1 MVQKGTG
8 RINEHPDI
16 DEIDKRLKSGESP
29 VLIAGMLQERYPDD
43 VTKWIDN
50 PQLYTRRKRLF
61 PEVNID
67 HRKNVAPDVGKR
79 IPGGKPRRR
88 KDESDEEEQPDIGK
102 RLMVLTGREPPPP
115 EPRRVITDE
124 KLMNWINGVDGFA
137 QFVDDMIIERG
148 IHVSLQDYQREI
160 AQAFLDYTQVAVCA
174 GAQVGKDF
182 MIMAFSVWS
191 ALMNPGSSQL
201 ILCATQSQSVALMD
215 RTLENINMDNE
226 LAASIAKTARKPDYA
241 IFFKNGSRIY
251 YLTGQSRIAGKTN
264 ILIIW
269 VNEARDLLE
278 EEITRAS
285 PLLGVAGGRLY
296 VLSRPRFRQGYFW
309 DTYSLCEK
317 NPRFKA
323 MKIPTTRN
331 KYFNARVYED
341 QLHTLSPDLFKIEYL
356 ADFADAGSS
365 YFSEKAIDNC
375 SRSEYDYRGMAPE
388 PEYDYSLGIDWAR
401 LRDTCVLTVI
411 GKRRVKQKGEPE
423 FKLFHLFSFS
433 PEGAEPTSFDHHFAY
448 TQVLDNHFQF
458 RHVIPESSGMGI
470 PLSDRLVS
478 IWNADRRGGVV
489 KPYEN
494 RSLQSKLDMYDH
506 TKYIIEGGNIILPR
520 NCDRLINELK
530 MTNFGTTLQGTLRIE
545 TPITDDYADS
555 LCLALMA
562 WKRPFE
568 IGIAAVKL
576 PTAEPDIYVR

>member
-1 MVQKGTG
+1 VPRGSFTFKT
-8 RINEHPDI
+8 HPDS
-16 DEIDKRLKSGESP
+16 DELVRRLGEGESP
-29 VLIAGMLQERYPDD
+29 VVLAGMLQSRYPDD
-43 VTKWIDN
+43 ANKWLDN
-50 PQLYTRRKRLF
+50 ATLYIWRNRLF
-61 PEVNID
+61 LELKID
-67 HRKNVAPDVGKR
+67 YRKNEPNSGVDR
-79 IPGGKPRRR
+79 IPGGKPRRG
-88 KDESDEEEQPDIGK
+88 KAEPEEEETPDIGR

-124 KLMNWINGVDGFA
+124 RLMNWINGVDGFS
-137 QFVDDMIIERG
+137 QFVEDMIIERG
-148 IHVSLQDYQREI
+148 MHITLQDYQREM
-160 AQAFLDYTQVAVCA
+160 ADAFLKHNRVVVCA
-174 GAQVGKDF
+174 GGQVGKDF

-201 ILCATQSQSVALMD
+201 VLCATQSQSVALMD
-215 RTLENINMDNE
+215 RTLENINMDSE
-226 LAASIAKTARKPDYA
+226 LAASISKTARKPDYA
-241 IFFKNGSRIY
+241 VFFKNGSRIY
-251 YLTGQSRIAGKTN
+251 YLTAQSRIAGKTN

-269 VNEARDLLE
+269 INEARDLLE

-285 PLLGVAGGRLY
+285 PLLGIAGGKLY
-296 VLSRPRFRQGYFW
+296 VLSRPRYRQGYFW
-309 DTYSLCEK
+309 DIYSECKK
-317 NPRFKA
+317 NPRFKT
-323 MKIPTTRN
+323 MQIPTSAN
-331 KYFNARVYED
+331 KYFDKQVYAD
-341 QLHTLSPDLFKIEYL
+341 DLATLSPGLFKIEYL
-356 ADFADAGSS
+356 AEFMDAGSS
-365 YFSEKAIDNC
+365 YFSEAAIDNC
-375 SRSEYDYRGMAPE
+375 SHSEYDYRGMAPE

-411 GKRRVKQKGEPE
+411 GKRRIKQKGEPE

-448 TQVLDNHFQF
+448 IQVLDNHFQF

-494 RSLQSKLDMYDH
+494 RSLQAKLDMYDH

-545 TPITDDYADS
+545 TTITDDYADS
-555 LCLALMA
+555 LCLALTA